1 MGGRRG
7 WSVWDVAFVVVSV
20 AALVLSLWL
29 HLRFGDELLE
39 RISSDSMDI
48 HADFDTFWRSA
59 ETVWT
64 GESAYDTGA
73 RLLNLN
79 PPFWAVLLSPLALFE
94 PLTAY
99 RIFVLLTLVM
109 VVGYLAWMA
118 ETVRLRGGWAVV
130 AAVMLL
136 LSSPLMATIAL
147 GQMYPVLALGLVAT
161 WWADHKGARIASG
174 VVLGLTLAIK
184 PTLAPVILWPLIRR
198 RWETLGATI
207 VAGSAATLF
216 GVMVLGTHAA
226 MEYVNVLDRAT
237 ISGYWDNASIPGAA
251 SRLFTNNGFIEPIA
265 TLPGAFSIAFIVGL
279 GVLVLTAVRITR
291 ETEYSAEAGLW
302 AMVAAS
308 LLASPV
314 TWHNYLL
321 LLGPGVILLLARG
334 NTTLGFLLLS
344 LQFIPPSWPELWNDE
359 NTLLSAIALTL
370 YTFILAAHW
379 IAFLTFGGEKPA
391 EPDPVS
397 DTA

>member
-1 MGGRRG
+1 M
-7 WSVWDVAFVVVSV
+7 VSV
-20 AALVLSLWL
+20 AALALSLWL
-29 HLRFGDELLE
+29 HLRFGDGLLE

-64 GESAYDTGA
+64 GEDVYETGA

-79 PPFWAVLLSPLALFE
+79 PPFWAVLLSPLALLE
-94 PLTAY
+94 PLEAY
-99 RIFVLLTLVM
+99 RVFVLLTLVM

-118 ETVRLRGGWAVV
+118 DAVRLRGGWAVV

-174 VVLGLTLAIK
+174 VALGLTLAIK
-184 PTLAPVILWPLIRR
+184 PTLAPVILWPIMRR
-198 RWETLGATI
+198 RWDTLGAAI
-207 VAGSAATLF
+207 IAGSAATLA
-216 GVMVLGTHAA
+216 GAMVLGTRAT
-226 MEYVNVLDRAT
+226 MEYVGVLDRAT
-237 ISGYWDNASIPGAA
+237 VSGYWDNASIPGMV
-251 SRLFTNNGFIEPIA
+251 SRLFTNNGFIEPIV
-265 TLPGAFSIAFIVGL
+265 TLPGALPFAFTVGIV
-279 GVLVLTAVRITR
+279 VIIVTAVRLTR
-291 ETEYSAEAGLW
+291 ETERSAEAGLW
-302 AMVAAS
+302 MMVAAA

-334 NTTLGFLLLS
+334 KIALAFLLLS
-344 LQFIPPSWPELWNDE
+344 LQFIPPSWPELWNDDS
-359 NTLLSAIALTL
+359 TLLSAIALTL
-370 YTFILAAHW
+370 YTFILLAHW
-379 IAFLTFGGEKPA
+379 ISFLTFGVVKPT
-391 EPDPVS
+391 EPDPTS
-397 DTA
+397 DAA

>member
-7 WSVWDVAFVVVSV
+7 WDAWDVVFVTVSV
-20 AALVLSLWL
+20 AALAISLWL
-29 HLRFGDELLE
+29 HLRFGDGLLE

-59 ETVWT
+59 ESVWT
-64 GESAYDTGA
+64 GESVYDTGA

-118 ETVRLRGGWAVV
+118 DAVKLRGGWAVV
-130 AAVMLL
+130 AAAMLL

-174 VVLGLTLAIK
+174 VALGLTLAIK
-184 PTLAPVILWPLIRR
+184 PTLFPVILWPIMRR
-198 RWETLGATI
+198 RWDTLGATI
-207 VAGSAATLF
+207 VAGAAATLF
-216 GVMVLGTHAA
+216 GAIVLGTRAT

-237 ISGYWDNASIPGAA
+237 VSGYWDNASIPGAA
-251 SRLFTNNGFIEPIA
+251 SRLFTDNGFIEPIA
-265 TLPGAFSIAFIVGL
+265 TLPGAFTIAFTVGILLIVF
-279 GVLVLTAVRITR
+279 TAVRITR
-291 ETEYSAEAGLW
+291 ETELGAGAGLW
-302 AMVAAS
+302 MMVAAA

-321 LLGPGVILLLARG
+321 LLAPGVILLLARG
-334 NTTLGFLLLS
+334 RTSLAFLLLS
-344 LQFIPPSWPELWNDE
+344 LQCIPPSWPELWNDE
-359 NTLLSAIALTL
+359 STLLSAIALTL
-370 YTFILAAHW
+370 YTFILIAHW
-379 IAFLTFGGEKPA
+379 ISFLTFRRAKPT
-391 EPDPVS
+391 EPHP
-397 DTA
+397 TPGAA